1 MKRGYPNYGHSP
13 SKFGVLAWVASGGRC
28 PEYVPVGSTTA
39 SLRSTPP
46 PDASRPSLSRPKTE
60 MRSLYPKAIRVLSL
74 GMLLAQGS
82 ALAAAEARDDL
93 YATLCAACHGHGTA
107 PVGPYPPLYG
117 SAILAT
123 AGPAY
128 IAIKALQGAGNM
140 FPLCGM
146 ATDEEVTRLANDLAR
161 ANGSVQPA
169 ITPAEVA
176 VLRPAAD
183 ECPNVEY

>member
-1 MKRGYPNYGHSP
+1 MKHGYPKYL
-13 SKFGVLAWVASGGRC
+13 KAIR
-28 PEYVPVGSTTA
+28 
-39 SLRSTPP
+39 
-46 PDASRPSLSRPKTE
+46 
-60 MRSLYPKAIRVLSL
+60 AIRVLSL
-74 GMLLAQGS
+74 GLLLAQAS
-82 ALAAAEARDDL
+82 TLAVAEAREDL

-146 ATDEEVTRLANDLAR
+146 ASDEEVTLLANDLAR
-161 ANGSVQPA
+161 ANGSLQPP

-176 VLRPAAD
+176 VLRPAAN
-183 ECPNVEY
+183 ECPDVEY